1 MISTAGLKV
10 KRKTSPVYR
19 LTSIFFF
26 SFAYILVYFTSIYF
40 FYEPAYKHI
49 YFFLKSLLGNV
60 QIIRIE
66 SDLVMFYSYSIF
78 ILFILTIIFVPINL
92 IYSYK
97 RKEIFIFNTRLN
109 IKIISYFII
118 VGIIMIFY
126 LFLLNNLRYVNI
138 IHLIDTYLITL
149 YIIIFFLVVAIA
161 YDIDPYLDYPKKY
174 ELQRILKERDPK
186 IRLEMMK
193 ILSIGIF
200 MTPLFILLPIL
211 LGIIPWFSGILLGFN
226 LFVII
231 EIFRK
236 KYFLDRETFYQD
248 LYKLSKFFNKRLII
262 IFGTLAFIAIFDI
275 LNKVLLDNYT
285 LQPTLEPIIMAEE
298 EEDYFMYTVL
308 SPLITFL
315 YFIFYIMYCSSYRH
329 LNYYLNYYVIAEN
342 IDYKIKEGY
351 HIKNVKVD
359 PMITFLSY
367 LGLFIVFLINLIL

>member
-26 SFAYILVYFTSIYF
+26 SFAYILVYFTSIYY
-40 FYEPAYKHI
+40 FYEPSYKHI

-97 RKEIFIFNTRLN
+97 RKEIFIFNTRFN

-193 ILSIGIF
+193 MLSIGIF
-200 MTPLFILLPIL
+200 MAPLFILLPIL
-211 LGIIPWFSGILLGFN
+211 LGIIPWFPIILLGFN
-226 LFVII
+226 LFVIL

-248 LYKLSKFFNKRLII
+248 LYKLSRFFNKRLII
-262 IFGTLAFIAIFDI
+262 IFGTLAFIAVFDI

-285 LQPTLEPIIMAEE
+285 LQPTLEPIMMVDE
-298 EEDYFMYTVL
+298 EEDYFMYTVF

-315 YFIFYIMYCSSYRH
+315 YFIFYIMYCSSYR
-329 LNYYLNYYVIAEN
+329 YLNYYFNYYVIVEN
-342 IDYKIKEGY
+342 IDYKIKEDY

-359 PMITFLSY
+359 PIITFLSY
-367 LGLFIVFLINLIL
+367 LILFMIFLINLIL

>member
-1 MISTAGLKV
+1 MSPIRSKV
-10 KRKTSPVYR
+10 KRKTSPVYM
-19 LTSIFFF
+19 LIYAFFF
-26 SFAYILVYFTSIYF
+26 IFTYILILYFNMHYF
-40 FYEPAYKHI
+40 NEPGYKHI
-49 YFFLKSLLGNV
+49 YSFLKSLLGNV
-60 QIIRIE
+60 QIIKIK
-66 SDLVMFYSYSIF
+66 SDLIMFYFSSIF
-78 ILFILTIIFVPINL
+78 ILFILTIIFLPINL

-97 RKEIFIFNTRLN
+97 RKEIFIFNTRFN

-138 IHLIDTYLITL
+138 IHLIDTYLITM
-149 YIIIFFLVVAIA
+149 YIIIFYLVLAIA
-161 YDIDPYLDYPKKY
+161 LYDFDPYLDYPNKY
-174 ELQRILKERDPK
+174 EFQRTLKERDPK
-186 IRLEMMK
+186 IRLEFIKM
-193 ILSIGIF
+193 LSIGIF
-200 MTPLFILLPIL
+200 MTPLFLFLPMF
-211 LGIIPWFSGILLGFN
+211 GIIPWFPIILLGFN
-226 LFVII
+226 LFVIL

-236 KYFLDRETFYQD
+236 KYFLDKETFYQD
-248 LYKLSKFFNKRLII
+248 LYKLSRFFNKRLII
-262 IFGTLAFIAIFDI
+262 IFGTLAFIAVFDI

-285 LQPTLEPIIMAEE
+285 LQPTLEPIMMVDE
-298 EEDYFMYTVL
+298 EEDYFMYTVF

-367 LGLFIVFLINLIL
+367 LILFIVF